1 MMFVRLFNKQILYE
15 TNKNT
20 GKYTIVIPLIEVVLI
35 RTKFGP
41 VSSYN

>member
-20 GKYTIVIPLIEVVLI
+20 GKYTIDIPLMKVA
-35 RTKFGP
+35 
-41 VSSYN
+41 